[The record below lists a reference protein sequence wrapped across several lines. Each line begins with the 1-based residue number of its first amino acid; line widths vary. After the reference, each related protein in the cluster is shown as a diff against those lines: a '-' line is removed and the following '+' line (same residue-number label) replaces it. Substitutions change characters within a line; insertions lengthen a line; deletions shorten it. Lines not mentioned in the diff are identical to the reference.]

1 MSRSIR
7 RRPGTGVSAAIW
19 IEELSMIP
27 PHLHQTAAS
36 VIGRPLPRAEGRAK
50 VTGACPYTA
59 DIFQPGALWGKFLR
73 SPLPHARILTID
85 TAKAKKVAGVKAVI
99 AGGDVSPRLEGYTLQ
114 DKPILAR
121 GKVLYCGEKVAAVAA
136 VDKDAAE
143 EAASLIEVDYEE
155 LPAVFDPLQAMEE
168 RAPRLH
174 PEYASYLGPASM
186 APDLKNVQSVVRAA
200 KGDIERGFTESDEI
214 FENTFRTQMVHQGF
228 IEPRACLVAIDREG
242 RVEVWFC
249 HQASFKVRR
258 WMAVHLGISE
268 EKIIVYPV
276 ALGGSFGGKEGY
288 EEALCTYYLAAAAGK
303 PVKVVETYAEEL
315 LDGEPR
321 HAAIVKLRTGVKKD
335 GRLWA
340 WEGKIFYN
348 GGAYAARKPSPKAN
362 MSGTFMLAGSY
373 NIPHTLMEGY
383 AIYTNQIPCGY
394 FRAPGEPQT
403 LFAVESHI
411 DMIAEALG
419 LDALEFRLK
428 NVLRRG
434 DTRAT
439 GEPLSDPRGDAALSE
454 LGKICRWKKPLPPA
468 KRGKLRGRGLA
479 LGDRHVGHG
488 ESSAEIYLERD
499 GAVRL
504 VTSVRDQGVGAYTM
518 HRQVAAETLGIEPGL
533 IQVEIKGTADGPYD
547 EGVRGARG
555 AHVEGQAVLRAAG
568 DFIECLRRQAAAYWR
583 VDISDVEWQA
593 GRAWLLNGRKSKSLG
608 LEEIA
613 RMIEAPLKGC
623 GHYKAEKKPS
633 VYSFQAIAADVE
645 VDVETGAARVEKLYF
660 TYDVTKVINPVIH
673 QGQID
678 GAVVQGLGFSLME
691 EMAVDEGRVLT
702 LSLGDYKI
710 PNIKDVPPLVTSLV
724 QANEGPGPFGVKAVA
739 EAGISI
745 VAPAIA
751 NAIYNATGVRI
762 TDLPVTAEKILAGL
776 ARRSG
781 KRLDRQPTAILGT
794 VGSKKMERG

>member
-1 MSRSIR
+1 MTS
-7 RRPGTGVSAAIW
+7 SA
-19 IEELSMIP
+19 
-27 PHLHQTAAS
+27 
-36 VIGRPLPRAEGRAK
+36 IGRSLPRADGLGK
-50 VTGACPYTA
+50 VTGECPYTA
-59 DIFQPGALWGKFLR
+59 DILRPGALWGKFLR
-73 SPLPHARILTID
+73 SALPHARILNVD
-85 TAKAKKVAGVKAVI
+85 TGKAKKVPGVKVVI
-99 AGGDVSPRLEGYTLQ
+99 TAGDVSPRLEGYTLQ

-121 GKVLYCGEKVAAVAA
+121 GKVLYCGEKIAGVAA

-143 EAASLIEVDYEE
+143 EAVSLIEVDYEE
-155 LPAVFDPLQAMEE
+155 LPAVFDPVEAMNPE
-168 RAPRLH
+168 APLLH
-174 PEYASYLGPASM
+174 PGYASYVGPSSM
-186 APDLKNVQSVVRAA
+186 APDLKNVQSVMRAA
-200 KGDIERGFTESDEI
+200 KGDLERGLAESDEI
-214 FENTFRTQMVHQGF
+214 FENSFHTQMVHQGF
-228 IEPRACLVAIDREG
+228 IEPRACVVAVDREG
-242 RVEVWFC
+242 RIEVWFC
-249 HQASFKVRR
+249 HQSSFKVRR
-258 WMAVHLGISE
+258 WMATHLGLSE

-288 EEALCTYYLAAAAGK
+288 EEVLCTYYLAAASGK
-303 PVKVVETYAEEL
+303 PVKVVESYAEEL

-321 HAAIVKLRTGVKKD
+321 HAAVIRLRTGVKRD

-403 LFAVESHI
+403 LFAVESHV
-411 DMIAEALG
+411 DMMAEALG
-419 LDALEFRLK
+419 MDALEFRLK
-428 NVLRRG
+428 NVLRAG
-434 DTRAT
+434 DARAT
-439 GEPLSDPRGDAALSE
+439 GEPLSDPRGEEALRE
-454 LGKICRWKKPLPPA
+454 LEKICRWKKSSP
-468 KRGKLRGRGLA
+468 RWTQGRKLCGRGIA

-499 GAVRL
+499 GALRL

-518 HRQVAAETLGIEPGL
+518 HRQVAAETLGVEPGL
-533 IQVEIKGTADGPYD
+533 IRIEIKGTADGPYD

-555 AHVEGQAVLRAAG
+555 AHVEGRAVLRAAE
-568 DFIECLRRQAAAYWR
+568 DFIAGLRKQAAVYWR
-583 VDISDVEWQA
+583 VDVGGVEWQA
-593 GRAWLLNGRKSKSLG
+593 GKAWLLNGRKSKSLG
-608 LEEIA
+608 LKEMA
-613 RMIEAPLKGC
+613 RMIEAPLKGY
-623 GHYKAEKKPS
+623 GHYHAEKKPS

-645 VDVETGAARVEKLYF
+645 VDAETGAVQVLKLYF

-678 GAVVQGLGFSLME
+678 GAIVQGLGFSLME

-702 LSLGDYKI
+702 LSLGDYKL
-710 PNIKDVPPLVTSLV
+710 PNIKDVPPLLTSLV
-724 QANEGPGPFGVKAVA
+724 EATEGPGPFGVKAVA

-751 NAIYNATGVRI
+751 NAVYNATGVRI

-776 ARRSG
+776 RRG
-781 KRLDRQPTAILGT
+781 QAAGGENFAAAKNHA
-794 VGSKKMERG
+794 

>member
-1 MSRSIR
+1 M
-7 RRPGTGVSAAIW
+7 VSSA
-19 IEELSMIP
+19 
-27 PHLHQTAAS
+27 
-36 VIGRPLPRAEGRAK
+36 IGRSLPRVDGLAK

-59 DIFQPGALWGKFLR
+59 DILRPGALWGKFLR
-73 SPLPHARILTID
+73 SPFPHARILNID
-85 TAKAKKVAGVKAVI
+85 TGKAKKVSGVKAI
-99 AGGDVSPRLEGYTLQ
+99 ISAGDVSPRREGYTLQ

-121 GKVLYCGEKVAAVAA
+121 AKVLYCGEKVAGVAA

-143 EAASLIEVDYEE
+143 EAVSLIEVEYEE
-155 LPAVFDPLQAMEE
+155 LPAVFDPLEAMKPE
-168 RAPRLH
+168 APLLH
-174 PEYASYLGPASM
+174 PDYASYLGPPSM
-186 APDLKNVQSVVRAA
+186 APDLKNVQSVMRAA
-200 KGDIERGFTESDEI
+200 KGDLERGFAESDKI

-228 IEPRACLVAIDREG
+228 IEPRACLVEVDREG
-242 RVEVWFC
+242 RIQVWFC
-249 HQASFKVRR
+249 HQSSFKVRH
-258 WMAVHLGISE
+258 WMATHLGISE

-288 EEALCTYYLAAAAGK
+288 EEALCTYYLTRASGK

-321 HAAIVKLRTGVKKD
+321 HAAVIRLRTGVKKD

-348 GGAYAARKPSPKAN
+348 GGAYAARKPSPRAN

-373 NIPHTLMEGY
+373 DIPHARMEGY

-403 LFAVESHI
+403 LFAVESHV

-419 LDALEFRLK
+419 IDPLEFRLK
-428 NVLRRG
+428 NVLRAG

-439 GEPLSDPRGDAALSE
+439 GEPLSDPRGEEALRE
-454 LGKICRWKKPLPPA
+454 LARISRWKEKPSHFV
-468 KRGKLRGRGLA
+468 KGGKLCGRGLA

-518 HRQVAAETLGIEPGL
+518 HRQVAAEMLGIAPGL
-533 IQVEIKGTADGPYD
+533 VQVEIKGTADGPYD

-555 AHVEGQAVLRAAG
+555 AHVEGRAVLRAAE
-568 DFIECLRRQAAAYWR
+568 DLISCLREQAALHWR
-583 VDISDVEWQA
+583 ADAGAVEWQA
-593 GRAWLLNGRKSKSLG
+593 GKAWLVNGPRSKSLG
-608 LEEIA
+608 LQELA
-613 RMIEAPLKGC
+613 RTIEAPLAGY
-623 GHYKAEKKPS
+623 GHYNAQKKPS

-645 VDVETGAARVEKLYF
+645 VDAETGEARVAKLYF

-678 GAVVQGLGFSLME
+678 GAVIQGLGFSLIE
-691 EMAVDEGRVLT
+691 EMAVDDGRVLT

-724 QANEGPGPFGVKAVA
+724 EATEGPGPFGVKAVA

-751 NAIYNATGVRI
+751 NAVYNATGVRI
-762 TDLPVTAEKILAGL
+762 MELPVTAEKIRAGL
-776 ARRSG
+776 AQRSG
-781 KRLDRQPTAILGT
+781 GR
-794 VGSKKMERG
+794 

>member
-1 MSRSIR
+1 MNSL
-7 RRPGTGVSAAIW
+7 T
-19 IEELSMIP
+19 
-27 PHLHQTAAS
+27 
-36 VIGRPLPRAEGRAK
+36 IGRSVPRVDGPAK
-50 VTGACPYTA
+50 VSGACIYTA
-59 DIFQPGALWGKFLR
+59 DVPGRGTLWGKFYR
-73 SPLPHARILTID
+73 SPLPHARILNID
-85 TAKAKKVAGVKAVI
+85 TEKARKVAGVKTVI
-99 AGGDVSPRLEGYTLQ
+99 TASDVSPRREGYTLQ
-114 DKPILAR
+114 DKPIFAR
-121 GKVLYCGEKVAAVAA
+121 DRVLYSGEKVAGVAA

-143 EAASLIEVDYEE
+143 EALSLIEVDYEE
-155 LPAVFDPLQAMEE
+155 LPAVFDPLEAMKPG
-168 RAPRLH
+168 APLLH
-174 PEYASYLGPASM
+174 AGYASYVGPPSM
-186 APDLKNVQSVVRAA
+186 APDLKNVQSVMRAA
-200 KGDIERGFTESDEI
+200 KGDLERGFAESDEM
-214 FENTFRTQMVHQGF
+214 FENSFRTQMVHQGF
-228 IEPRACLVAIDREG
+228 IEPRACRVDIDREG
-242 RVEVWFC
+242 RVQVWFC
-249 HQASFKVRR
+249 HQSSFKVRR
-258 WMAVHLGISE
+258 WMATHLGISE

-288 EEALCTYYLAAAAGK
+288 EEALCTYYLAAAAGR
-303 PVKVVETYAEEL
+303 PVKVVESYAEEL

-321 HAAIVKLRTGVKKD
+321 HAAVVRLRTGVKRD

-348 GGAYAARKPSPKAN
+348 GGAYAARKPSPRAN

-373 NIPHTLMEGY
+373 DIPHARMEGY

-403 LFAVESHI
+403 LFAVESHV

-419 LDALEFRLK
+419 IDPLEFRLK
-428 NVLRRG
+428 NVLCAG

-439 GEPLSDPRGDAALSE
+439 GEPLSDPHGEEALRE
-454 LGKICRWKKPLPPA
+454 LARISRWKEKPSHFA
-468 KRGKLRGRGLA
+468 KGGTLCGRGLA

-499 GAVRL
+499 GALQL

-533 IQVEIKGTADGPYD
+533 VQVEIKGTADGPYD

-555 AHVEGQAVLRAAG
+555 AHVEGRAVLRAAE
-568 DFIECLRRQAAAYWR
+568 DLISCLREQAAAHWR
-583 VDISDVEWQA
+583 VDAGAVEWQA
-593 GRAWLLNGRKSKSLG
+593 GKAWLVNGPRSKSLG
-608 LEEIA
+608 LQELA
-613 RMIEAPLKGC
+613 HMIDAPLAGY
-623 GHYKAEKKPS
+623 GHYNAQKKPS

-645 VDVETGAARVEKLYF
+645 VDAETGESRVAKLYF

-691 EMAVDEGRVLT
+691 EMALDDGRVLT

-710 PNIKDVPPLVTSLV
+710 PNIQDVPPLVTSLV
-724 QANEGPGPFGVKAVA
+724 EAKEGPGPFGVKAVA

-751 NAIYNATGVRI
+751 NAVYNATGVRI
-762 TDLPVTAEKILAGL
+762 MDLPITAEKILAGL
-776 ARRSG
+776 AASG
-781 KRLDRQPTAILGT
+781 KITR
-794 VGSKKMERG
+794 

>member
-1 MSRSIR
+1 MDFL
-7 RRPGTGVSAAIW
+7 T
-19 IEELSMIP
+19 
-27 PHLHQTAAS
+27 
-36 VIGRPLPRAEGRAK
+36 IGQPVPRVDGPAK
-50 VTGACPYTA
+50 VSGACVYTA
-59 DIFQPGALWGKFLR
+59 DVPGAGTLWGKFYR
-73 SPLPHARILTID
+73 SPLPHARILNVD
-85 TAKAKKVAGVKAVI
+85 TGKAKKVPGVKAVI
-99 AGGDVSPRLEGYTLQ
+99 SAGDVSPRREGYTLQ
-114 DKPILAR
+114 DKPIFAR
-121 GKVLYCGEKVAAVAA
+121 KKVLYCGEKVAGVAA

-143 EAASLIEVDYEE
+143 EAVALIEVEYEE
-155 LPAVFDPLQAMEE
+155 LPAVFDPLEAMKPE
-168 RAPRLH
+168 APLLH
-174 PEYASYLGPASM
+174 PDYASYLGPPSM
-186 APDLKNVQSVVRAA
+186 APDLKNVQSVMRAA
-200 KGDIERGFTESDEI
+200 KGDTARGFAESDEI
-214 FENTFRTQMVHQGF
+214 FENSFRTQMVHQGF
-228 IEPRACLVAIDREG
+228 IEPRACRVEIDRDG
-242 RVEVWFC
+242 RIQVWFC
-249 HQASFKVRR
+249 HQSSFKVRR
-258 WMAVHLGISE
+258 WMATHLGIAE
-268 EKIIVYPV
+268 EKIVVHPV

-303 PVKVVETYAEEL
+303 PVKVVDSYAEEL

-321 HAAIVKLRTGVKKD
+321 HAAVIRLGTGVKRD

-373 NIPHTLMEGY
+373 NILHTLMEGY
-383 AIYTNQIPCGY
+383 AVYTNQIPCGY

-403 LFAVESHI
+403 LFAVESHV
-411 DMIAEALG
+411 DMIAETLG
-419 LDALEFRLK
+419 IDPLEFRLK
-428 NVLRRG
+428 NVLRAG

-439 GEPLSDPRGDAALSE
+439 GEPLADPRGAEALSE
-454 LGKICRWKKPLPPA
+454 LGKISAWKKTSLKPT
-468 KRGKLRGRGLA
+468 RGRKLRGRGLA

-518 HRQVAAETLGIEPGL
+518 HRQVAAETLGIEPERVR
-533 IQVEIKGTADGPYD
+533 VEIKGTADGPYD

-555 AHVEGQAVLRAAG
+555 AHVEGRAVLRAAENL
-568 DFIECLRRQAAAYWR
+568 IACLRKQAAAYWR
-583 VDISDVEWQA
+583 VDAGKVEWQA
-593 GRAWLLNGRKSKSLG
+593 GKAWLANGRKSKNLG
-608 LEEIA
+608 LNDLA
-613 RMIEAPLKGC
+613 RMIEAPLKGY

-645 VDVETGAARVEKLYF
+645 VDAETGAARVAKLYF

-678 GAVVQGLGFSLME
+678 GAIVQGLGYSLME

-724 QANEGPGPFGVKAVA
+724 QAKKGPGPFGVKAVA

-751 NAIYNATGVRI
+751 NAVYNATGVRI
-762 TDLPVTAEKILAGL
+762 TELPVTAEKILAGL
-776 ARRSG
+776 AR
-781 KRLDRQPTAILGT
+781 L
-794 VGSKKMERG
+794 SK